1 MIFRGFLT
9 AKFNKMTITNSI
21 RGALI
26 SFKRLDQ
33 GFVLDVGGEKQVIET
48 LDELKSKISEILD
61 SVTTGT
67 LSPDDISLVIRME
80 IVKYS
85 INA

>member
-1 MIFRGFLT
+1 VIFRGVLT
-9 AKFNKMTITNSI
+9 AKFNKMTIANSI